1 MGEVLR
7 GWDETLDRPVALK
20 SLHPGK
26 ELTETRRRR
35 MKREARAIAALSH
48 PAIAQIHDI
57 VSDGDRDWLV
67 LELIEGTTLGEIL
80 ERGPLE
86 LDATIRIA
94 QNIAEGLEAA
104 HARGIIHRDLKP
116 ENVMVTTDG
125 RARILD
131 FGLAKLRAEDDDSQ
145 TVTRDGEFVG
155 TLSAMSPEQVAGTD
169 LDHRSD
175 LFSLGTLIY
184 QMLTGIHPFRGPTPP
199 ATMRRIVS
207 EEPTPLRRVAPDV
220 PPVLAELVHR
230 LLAKQA
236 DRRPASATEV
246 LNVLAELREP
256 SRALTASHAR
266 SFVAHRLRG
275 RRHVVTAAAVI
286 VAMAAVAI
294 GWRVGWR
301 PMPPLAVAVPAPTV
315 DENGDPGQ
323 RQAFE
328 LVARGTRMAL
338 VNGLQGLEGVTVF
351 ERDLDPTQVGGDPI
365 DIARAVGADEVLVAS
380 ITPFRSGACW
390 LSLRR
395 VSGADG
401 GSIWATE
408 FEVPADDLA
417 LVSQATQAHLRRAYP
432 HRPAIAGPMVA
443 PPDAEALQTLLE
455 IRRRV
460 DDNPGAA
467 ELSKALD
474 ELEAL
479 MVRAPDLLDATLEA
493 SELAR
498 FLYEST
504 GESQYVDRG
513 RRAIAAARTLAPDSP
528 RVARAAASF
537 WIGVGNHTESRRWLD
552 NLRHLAP
559 EDPELLILESWLAR
573 LEGDHDRALA
583 LLQRLVELRRSPR
596 NLRVLASEEQRAG
609 KVGSARAHLEE
620 AVQLAPDYIRAVSG
634 LAELTLLDG
643 DPAQAAAMYGRIST
657 ATRQPVYV
665 INEATA
671 WLLANRCDRA
681 MPLFLELVAEDTYL
695 DFANLSL
702 GDCLEI
708 GGRHGEAQ
716 SAYHKALEAI
726 DGKPG
731 MPDSVDYGLRAQI
744 LAHLDR
750 RDEAVAAIMN
760 ALRLAPDSPETAFD
774 ASLVYALVGDLT
786 SAAAQRDRALELG
799 MSSAWFELP
808 WFAVIDGGV
817 QHLPPKEANGS
828 I

>member
-26 ELTETRRRR
+26 EMTETRRRR
-35 MKREARAIAALSH
+35 MTREARAIAALSH

-67 LELIEGTTLGEIL
+67 LELVEGTTLGEIL
-80 ERGPLE
+80 ERGALE

-116 ENVMVTTDG
+116 ENVMVTADG

-155 TLSAMSPEQVAGTD
+155 TLSAMSPEQVAGTE

-207 EEPTPLRRVAPDV
+207 EEPTPLRRVAPDA

-230 LLAKQA
+230 LLAKKA

-246 LNVLAELREP
+246 LDVLAELRDP

-275 RRHVVTAAAVI
+275 RRHVVIAAAVI
-286 VAMAAVAI
+286 VAVAAVAI
-294 GWRVGWR
+294 GWRVASR
-301 PMPPLAVAVPAPTV
+301 PMPPLAVAVPAATI
-315 DENGDPGQ
+315 DETADPGQ

-351 ERDLDPTQVGGDPI
+351 ERDLDPIQVGGDPV

-380 ITPFRSGACW
+380 ITPFRSGTCW

-408 FEVPADDLA
+408 FEVPVDDLA
-417 LVSQATQAHLRRAYP
+417 LVSRATTAHLRRAYP
-432 HRPAIAGPMVA
+432 HRTASTDQAVA
-443 PPDAEALQTLLE
+443 PPDADALQALLE
-455 IRRRV
+455 IRRRI
-460 DDNPGAA
+460 DGHPARADLPD
-467 ELSKALD
+467 ALD

-479 MVRAPDLLDATLEA
+479 MARAPDLLDAALEA

-498 FLYEST
+498 YLYEST
-504 GESQYVDRG
+504 GETQYVDRG
-513 RRAIAAARTLAPDSP
+513 RRAVTAAQTLAPDDP

-537 WIGVGNHTESRRWLD
+537 WIGVDNLDEAHRWL
-552 NLRHLAP
+552 NKLRRLAP

-573 LEGDHDRALA
+573 IEGDHDSALE
-583 LLQRLVELRRSPR
+583 LLRRLVELRRSPY
-596 NLRVLASEEQRAG
+596 NLRILAIEEQRAG
-609 KVGSARAHLEE
+609 QVASARAHLEE
-620 AVQLAPDYIRAVSG
+620 AVKMAPDFIMALSG

-643 DPAQAAAMYGRIST
+643 EPAQAAAMYGRIC
-657 ATRQPVYV
+657 ATTRRPVYV

-681 MPLFLELVAEDTYL
+681 VPLYRELIAENSYVDLASLSVA
-695 DFANLSL
+695 
-702 GDCLEI
+702 DCLELE
-708 GGRHGEAQ
+708 GRHAEARATYLQ
-716 SAYHKALEAI
+716 ALEAV
-726 DGKPG
+726 DGLPG
-731 MPDSVDYGLRAQI
+731 EPDSVDLGIRAQI
-744 LAHLDR
+744 LAHLGR
-750 RDEAVAAIMN
+750 RDEAVDAIMG
-760 ALRLAPDSPETAFD
+760 AIRLAPDSPETAFD
-774 ASLVYALVGDLT
+774 GALVYALVGDLA

-799 MSSAWFELP
+799 MSPAWFELP
-808 WFAVIDGGV
+808 WFAVIDAHHS
-817 QHLPPKEANGS
+817 Q
-828 I
+828 